1 MKRRFCLIVKR
12 KSDSVTV
19 PRELLVRDDIS
30 LGAKGLYAYLLLMD
44 EELVQYV
51 TVAGICHDLNENEKV
66 VKVMLYQLEQY
77 GYVADIK

>member
-1 MKRRFCLIVKR
+1 MPRDLI
-12 KSDSVTV
+12 
-19 PRELLVRDDIS
+19 VRDDIS

-51 TVAGICHDLNENEKV
+51 TVAGICLELKENEKA

-77 GYVADIK
+77 GYVGDIK